1 MTLGLDAMAHNADSP
16 RSDSIPTLPLGTNLP
31 VSFSLSRDIALN
43 SSGRDVF
50 SPSALDPTKAINE
63 STGKCLIGRFF
74 LKTMSLSPQIH
85 S

>member
-1 MTLGLDAMAHNADSP
+1 MTLGLDTLAHNADSH
-16 RSDSIPTLPLGTNLP
+16 RSDPIPTLPFSTNLP
-31 VSFSLSRDIALN
+31 VSLSLSRDIAFD

-50 SPSALDPTKAINE
+50 SPSAIDPTKAINE
-63 STGKCLIGRFF
+63 STGKCLIEQF